1 MRNALLCTAVVLV
14 VSGLG
19 CSSSSTS
26 ATTDAGGGKDGSN
39 GTDTGAPPTDSG
51 GGGEGGTACVGT
63 ADLYH
68 RLGCEAG
75 ITAAVTAIAGAA
87 LGNADIGSYFVYA
100 GMKDTSG
107 FTHPTPTQI
116 EACLVLF
123 LSNAVGGPDQYT
135 PGTTM
140 GAGFACR
147 SMQAAHVDLYIS
159 GGSFDTFVGAAAGVL
174 MNAPFNVSAAD
185 LTTIGDSL
193 NGLKPQIITLSLA
206 DAGLETLTQGIQE
219 ADASEQ

>member
-51 GGGEGGTACVGT
+51 GGGEGGAVCTGT

-75 ITAAVTAIAGAA
+75 ITAAP
-87 LGNADIGSYFVYA
+87 
-100 GMKDTSG
+100 TSM
-107 FTHPTPTQI
+107 
-116 EACLVLF
+116 
-123 LSNAVGGPDQYT
+123 D
-135 PGTTM
+135 
-140 GAGFACR
+140 
-147 SMQAAHVDLYIS
+147 IS
-159 GGSFDTFVGAAAGVL
+159 GNNIRSGTGSDRIYGPAYSIAL
-174 MNAPFNVSAAD
+174 
-185 LTTIGDSL
+185 
-193 NGLKPQIITLSLA
+193 
-206 DAGLETLTQGIQE
+206 
-219 ADASEQ
+219 

>member
-1 MRNALLCTAVVLV
+1 MRNALLCTAVAIV
-14 VSGLG
+14 VSGCG

-26 ATTDAGGGKDGSN
+26 ATTSDAGGGK
-39 GTDTGAPPTDSG
+39 DTGAPPTDSG
-51 GGGEGGTACVGT
+51 GGGEAGACVGT

-75 ITAAVTAIAGAA
+75 ITMAVSAIAGAA
-87 LGNADIGSYFVYA
+87 LGNADIASYFAYA

-116 EACLVLF
+116 EACLVNF
-123 LSNAVGGPDQYT
+123 LSNAVGGPDPY
-135 PGTTM
+135 PTM
-140 GAGFACR
+140 AAGFMCR
-147 SMQAAHVDLYIS
+147 DMKTAHVDLYIS
-159 GGSFDTFVGAAAGVL
+159 GGSFDTFVAAGAGVL
-174 MNAPFNVSAAD
+174 AAAPFSLSMAD
-185 LTTIGDSL
+185 LATVGGTL
-193 NGLKPQIITLSLA
+193 NGLKPQIVTLSLA